1 MRSRGLPRDRNAKHV
16 GPHRD
21 LARMER
27 SDSSVREACV
37 SAEAGWPK
45 ATAVTGKRAHGVRDA
60 GFAFRPVR

>member
-1 MRSRGLPRDRNAKHV
+1 
-16 GPHRD
+16 
-21 LARMER
+21 MER